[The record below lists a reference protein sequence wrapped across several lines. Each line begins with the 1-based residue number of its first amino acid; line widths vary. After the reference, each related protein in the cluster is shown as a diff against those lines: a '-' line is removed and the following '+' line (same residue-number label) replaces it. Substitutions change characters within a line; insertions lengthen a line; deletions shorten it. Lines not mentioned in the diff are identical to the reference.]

1 MTTAFDY
8 IQLAKVRDGL
18 LFSKPMITKATK
30 PSILN
35 KKLDLVQKQVD
46 RFKLM
51 ASSLVVKSDS
61 QSDTQVGGMV
71 DEFEKEIFM
80 SSLSPDLLSSYD
92 DEFFNTE
99 LEIDDMK
106 TNLKAIIGE
115 PDEQELEKQK
125 LEDFHSMARRTELK
139 ETFTSFTKRLE
150 IAAAGITDTKYSEK
164 LVENQFDKSLRPMDR
179 DALDFRANADQK
191 GMARI
196 NHFAETL
203 DKMKMYAKTE
213 VKTHHLEIA
222 ESIEEKF
229 EAMEQRLSERSNS
242 RFDEILA
249 KINQIQFT
257 PNNPSPNPTSKNS
270 EAKEDSKPKSTKKKT
285 FKQPKP
291 ADYCFMCGLRK
302 CKDSNCKGNDD
313 LTCILCNKTGH
324 IATSRHFHGSSKN

>member
-1 MTTAFDY
+1 MTAAFDY

-139 ETFTSFTKRLE
+139 
-150 IAAAGITDTKYSEK
+150 
-164 LVENQFDKSLRPMDR
+164 
-179 DALDFRANADQK
+179 
-191 GMARI
+191 
-196 NHFAETL
+196 
-203 DKMKMYAKTE
+203 
-213 VKTHHLEIA
+213 
-222 ESIEEKF
+222 
-229 EAMEQRLSERSNS
+229 
-242 RFDEILA
+242 
-249 KINQIQFT
+249 
-257 PNNPSPNPTSKNS
+257 
-270 EAKEDSKPKSTKKKT
+270 
-285 FKQPKP
+285 
-291 ADYCFMCGLRK
+291 
-302 CKDSNCKGNDD
+302 
-313 LTCILCNKTGH
+313 
-324 IATSRHFHGSSKN
+324 